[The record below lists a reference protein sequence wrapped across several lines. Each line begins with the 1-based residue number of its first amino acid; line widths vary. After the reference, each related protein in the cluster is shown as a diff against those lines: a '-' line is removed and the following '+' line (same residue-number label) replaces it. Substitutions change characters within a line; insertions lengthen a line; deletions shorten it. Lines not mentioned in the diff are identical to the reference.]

1 MFWNMCID
9 RSLQIGDCSRC
20 LSTVFLHACTIM
32 QVLQCIEYFAGV
44 ANIYKASYRSGFPS
58 TAVDI
63 EYLKDQGGK
72 ENPFD
77 LLSNAG
83 FAPLV

>member
-1 MFWNMCID
+1 
-9 RSLQIGDCSRC
+9 
-20 LSTVFLHACTIM
+20 
-32 QVLQCIEYFAGV
+32 
-44 ANIYKASYRSGFPS
+44 
-58 TAVDI
+58 VDI

-83 FAPLV
+83 FAPLVWHLGTSIWECVKITPILIYIWLML